1 MTKHCTGRGR
11 QGWAPVHLNNSPP
24 ALLVA
29 DMHALA
35 VLPVGERISLLLLLL
50 SNAVLAHTVKKM

>member
-1 MTKHCTGRGR
+1 VVDKDGHQSTLII
-11 QGWAPVHLNNSPP
+11 PPP